1 MVEEVRYAM
10 NPMKLG
16 KENGSSVEF
25 FKAGGDKCLKSF
37 TNIFNDI
44 LFKDKLRQE
53 CMLSSLVPIFKGKV
67 DPLNPNSYREIKL
80 LLNCAKSFWMRV
92 CVRGYILIKCN
103 MGLCQGKGLLNDV
116 FVLRSFEKNSEPKIR
131 CFL

>member
-1 MVEEVRYAM
+1 MLEEVRYAM

-44 LFKDKLRQE
+44 LFKDKLREE
-53 CMLSSLVPIFKGKV
+53 CMLS
-67 DPLNPNSYREIKL
+67 
-80 LLNCAKSFWMRV
+80 
-92 CVRGYILIKCN
+92 
-103 MGLCQGKGLLNDV
+103 
-116 FVLRSFEKNSEPKIR
+116 
-131 CFL
+131 

>member
-1 MVEEVRYAM
+1 MLEEVRYAM

-25 FKAGGDKCLKSF
+25 FKAGGNKCLKSF
-37 TNIFNDI
+37 KNIFNDI

-53 CMLSSLVPIFKGKV
+53 CMLSSLIPIFKGKV

-80 LLNCAKSFWMRV
+80 LQLAFKLCKMLLDESLRERV
-92 CVRGYILIKCN
+92 HIDK
-103 MGLCQGKGLLNDV
+103 M
-116 FVLRSFEKNSEPKIR
+116 
-131 CFL
+131 